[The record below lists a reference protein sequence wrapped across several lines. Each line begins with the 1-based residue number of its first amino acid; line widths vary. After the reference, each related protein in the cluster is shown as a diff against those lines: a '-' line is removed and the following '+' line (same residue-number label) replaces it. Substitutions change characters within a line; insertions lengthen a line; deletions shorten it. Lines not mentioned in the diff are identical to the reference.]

1 MANSIALAQ
10 KFLPILDE
18 VYKREALTSRLDA
31 ANSEIQWIGADT
43 VKLFKTSV
51 PGLGNYNRSTG
62 YPHADLTSTWETL
75 QLTKDRGVDL
85 IVDRMDNEETL
96 GMAFGTLVGEFM
108 RTQVVPEIDAYR
120 FAVYA
125 ANAGTKVNADITVGT
140 TDVPGLIATAEQVM
154 GDAEVPR
161 EGRILFISE
170 TAYNG
175 LQNKITR
182 YLDNQ
187 GAVSRL
193 VESYNGM
200 EVVRVPKGRFS
211 TAITLYDGSSNF
223 GFVPT
228 ASTGYEINF
237 MIVHPSAV
245 KNAVKL
251 ALPKIFSPD
260 ENQSADAWKFQYR
273 EYHDAFVL
281 ANKVNGIYLHR
292 KSTAIS

>member
-1 MANSIALAQ
+1 MPNSIALAQ

-43 VKLFKTSV
+43 VKLFKAQI

-62 YPHADLTSTWETL
+62 YPHADYVSTWETL

-85 IVDRMDNEETL
+85 MIDRMDNEETL
-96 GMAFGTLVGEFM
+96 GMAFGTLAGEFM
-108 RTQVVPEIDAYR
+108 RTQVIPEIDAYR
-120 FAVYA
+120 FAKYA
-125 ANAGTKVNADITVGT
+125 AAVTPVKADITVGS
-140 TDVPGLIATAEQVM
+140 TDVPELIATAEQVM
-154 GDAEVPR
+154 GDNEVPR

-170 TAYNG
+170 KAYNG
-175 LQNKITR
+175 LQSKITR
-182 YLDNQ
+182 YLANE
-187 GAVSRL
+187 GAVSRM

-200 EVVRVPKGRFS
+200 EVVRVPQGRFN
-211 TAITLYDGSSNF
+211 TAVTLYDGSANF

-228 ASTGYEINF
+228 AGGYKINF

-281 ANKVNGIYLHR
+281 ANKVNGIYVHAAN
-292 KSTAIS
+292 TANS

>member
-281 ANKVNGIYLHR
+281 DNKVNGIYLHR
-292 KSTAIS
+292 KSTAIA